1 MNVVNPSDE
10 THLIVIIPRYYPTGN
25 LSLELYN
32 ESKSATFDVD
42 ATYQILDGEMIISF
56 DFTFIEADKFQ
67 LKIYQNDEVVYRGK
81 LFATTQTPQD
91 YQIKQNIYF

>member
-10 THLIVIIPRYYPTGN
+10 NHLIVIIPRYYPTGD
-25 LSLELYN
+25 LSLELCN
-32 ESKSATFDVD
+32 ESKSAIFDVD

-81 LFATTQTPQD
+81 LFATSQTPQD
-91 YQIKQNIYF
+91 YQIKR